1 MTNSDPDRSPTN
13 AAAPPAMAGTGSLKT
28 RVIFGIVL
36 AIIVGAVIT
45 GIIFIIG
52 QLNAGMTVP
61 ELLRSYGYW
70 LILGWTLLEGETIV
84 IIAGVAAA
92 AGHMELWLIILVAW
106 VGSYISDQIYFT
118 IGRKY
123 GPFLLKRFPWAQRPV
138 DRAGRL
144 LLKYDV
150 WFILSFRFIYGVR
163 NVTPPALAIAGVSHK
178 RFAILNFVAAGL
190 WANSFAFA
198 GYLFGQAFKELVEN
212 AHMYFGY
219 VILFMFALAVF
230 WAFYHTT
237 RGIIHRVK
245 AHRAERKA
253 AAAARGN
260 RTGRTANPK
269 PTKRAAE
276 ESRP

>member
-1 MTNSDPDRSPTN
+1 MSENGPDQTPTN
-13 AAAPPAMAGTGSLKT
+13 AASATAGTGSYRT
-28 RVIFGIVL
+28 RVIFGVIL
-36 AIIVGAVIT
+36 GIIVIGIIT
-45 GIIFIIG
+45 GIVLIVHE
-52 QLNAGMTVP
+52 LNAGMTIP
-61 ELLRSYGYW
+61 QLLSSYGYW

-106 VGSYISDQIYFT
+106 IGSYISDQIYFT
-118 IGRKY
+118 IGRKF
-123 GPFLLKRFPWAQRPV
+123 GPYLLQRFPWAQKPV

-150 WFILSFRFIYGVR
+150 WFILTFRFIYGVR

-178 RFAILNFVAAGL
+178 RFAMLNFVAAGL

-219 VILFMFALAVF
+219 VILFMFAIAVF
-230 WAFYHTT
+230 WAFYHTI
-237 RGIIHRVK
+237 RGIVHRRR
-245 AHRAERKA
+245 AYRAERRA
-253 AAAARGN
+253 AAEKAG
-260 RTGRTANPK
+260 P
-269 PTKRAAE
+269 
-276 ESRP
+276 

>member
-1 MTNSDPDRSPTN
+1 MTNSAPDREPTN
-13 AAAPPAMAGTGSLKT
+13 AVTSAAMARTGTYRM
-28 RVIFGIVL
+28 RVIFGIALGV
-36 AIIVGAVIT
+36 IVTGVIA
-45 GIIFIIG
+45 GIVFIIHE
-52 QLNAGMTVP
+52 LDAGMTIP
-61 ELLRSYGYW
+61 QLLGTYGYW

-118 IGRKY
+118 IGKKF
-123 GPFLLKRFPWAQRPV
+123 GPYLLKRFPWAQGPV

-144 LLKYDV
+144 LLKYDL

-163 NVTPPALAIAGVSHK
+163 NVTPPALAIAGVTHK
-178 RFAILNFVAAGL
+178 RFALLNFIAAGL
-190 WANSFAFA
+190 WAVSFAIA
-198 GYLFGQAFKELVEN
+198 GYLFGQAFKELVED

-237 RGIIHRVK
+237 RGVVHRIR
-245 AHRAERKA
+245 AYRAERKA
-253 AAAARGN
+253 AAEKAG
-260 RTGRTANPK
+260 P
-269 PTKRAAE
+269 
-276 ESRP
+276 

>member
-1 MTNSDPDRSPTN
+1 MTKSAPDPGPTDQ
-13 AAAPPAMAGTGSLKT
+13 AAARAMAGTGTYRT

-36 AIIVGAVIT
+36 GIIVIGVIS
-45 GIIFIIG
+45 GIVFIAHK
-52 QLNAGMTVP
+52 LDSGMTIP

-92 AGHMELWLIILVAW
+92 AGHMELWLIILVGW
-106 VGSYISDQIYFT
+106 IGSYISDQIYFAV
-118 IGRKY
+118 GRKF
-123 GPFLLKRFPWAQRPV
+123 GPFLLKRFPWAQSPV

-150 WFILSFRFIYGVR
+150 WFILTFRFIYGVR
-163 NVTPPALAIAGVSHK
+163 NVTPPALAIAGVTHK

-190 WANSFAFA
+190 WAHTFALA
-198 GYLFGQAFKELVEN
+198 GYLFGQAFKELVED

-230 WAFYHTT
+230 WAFYHTI
-237 RGIIHRVK
+237 RGVVHRRR
-245 AHRAERKA
+245 AYRAERNK
-253 AAAARGN
+253 
-260 RTGRTANPK
+260 T
-269 PTKRAAE
+269 AAE
-276 ESRP
+276 KAGP

>member
-1 MTNSDPDRSPTN
+1 
-13 AAAPPAMAGTGSLKT
+13 MAGAGSLKT
-28 RVIFGIVL
+28 RVIFGIAL
-36 AIIVGAVIT
+36 AVIVGAVVT
-45 GIIFIIG
+45 GIIFIVG
-52 QLNAGMTVP
+52 ELNAGMTVP

-118 IGRKY
+118 IGKKY

-138 DRAGRL
+138 DRASRL
-144 LLKYDV
+144 LLKYDI

-178 RFAILNFVAAGL
+178 RFAILNFIAAGL

-230 WAFYHTT
+230 WAFYHTI
-237 RGIIHRVK
+237 RGVLNRMR

-253 AAAARGN
+253 TNAAQGERAGRAAKPR
-260 RTGRTANPK
+260 
-269 PTKRAAE
+269 PTKHPAE
-276 ESRP
+276 ESGP